1 MKKKLT
7 FVIVNRA
14 NYARIRILLIN
25 LKKSKKF
32 KIDIILVSSPLL
44 KKYGDLEK
52 NIIKDG
58 LRVTSKFFTHI
69 EGENLITMTKSTGLL
84 LLELSSAFESINPD
98 IVFLVGDRYE
108 VLAAAIAANY
118 MNIFLVHLQG
128 GELTGS
134 VDENV
139 RHSVTKLSHLHFV
152 NTKKAKKIVEQLG
165 ENPKMVFNVGCPSI
179 DYIKKINFNKIKI
192 KQPFGIGAQIDLE
205 KPYFVFLIHPVTTKY
220 IENNQL
226 INEMIELAKILND
239 QIIWIW
245 PNNDAGANFMTKKIR
260 AFREK
265 FNPKINFV
273 VNFDSISYLKLIKNC
288 KCLIGN
294 SSSAIRE
301 GSYLG
306 IKAVNVGDRQQQ
318 REQAKNIINA
328 KPNYKDIYRSIKII
342 STRNIKKSNLYGN
355 GNSVSQI
362 IKILGKI
369 NLNVIKKFY
378 EI

>member
-14 NYARIRILLIN
+14 NYARIRVLLIN

-58 LRVTSKFFTHI
+58 LQVTSKFFTHI

-179 DYIKKINFNKIKI
+179 DYIKEINFNKIKI
-192 KQPFGIGAQIDLE
+192 KQPFGIGSQIDLE

-226 INEMIELAKILND
+226 INEMIELAKILDD

-328 KPNYKDIYRSIKII
+328 KPNYKDIYRSIKTI

>member
-14 NYARIRILLIN
+14 NYARIRVLLIN

-84 LLELSSAFESINPD
+84 LLELSTAFESINPD

-192 KQPFGIGAQIDLE
+192 KQPFGIGSQVDLE

-226 INEMIELAKILND
+226 INEMIKLAKILDD

-260 AFREK
+260 AYREK

-342 STRNIKKSNLYGN
+342 TTRNIKKSNLYGN

>member
-58 LRVTSKFFTHI
+58 LQVTSKFFTHI

-179 DYIKKINFNKIKI
+179 DYIKEINFNKIKI
-192 KQPFGIGAQIDLE
+192 KQPFGIGSQIDLE

-226 INEMIELAKILND
+226 INEMIELAKILDD

>member
-14 NYARIRILLIN
+14 NYARIRVLLIN

-84 LLELSSAFESINPD
+84 LLELSSAFEAINPD
-98 IVFLVGDRYE
+98 IVFLIGDRYE

-192 KQPFGIGAQIDLE
+192 KQPFGIGSQIDLE

-226 INEMIELAKILND
+226 INEMIKLAKILDD

-260 AFREK
+260 VFREK

-342 STRNIKKSNLYGN
+342 TTRNIKKSNLYGN

>member
-1 MKKKLT
+1 M
-7 FVIVNRA
+7 
-14 NYARIRILLIN
+14 
-25 LKKSKKF
+25 
-32 KIDIILVSSPLL
+32 
-44 KKYGDLEK
+44 
-52 NIIKDG
+52 IK
-58 LRVTSKFFTHI
+58 
-69 EGENLITMTKSTGLL
+69 
-84 LLELSSAFESINPD
+84 
-98 IVFLVGDRYE
+98 
-108 VLAAAIAANY
+108 
-118 MNIFLVHLQG
+118 
-128 GELTGS
+128 
-134 VDENV
+134 
-139 RHSVTKLSHLHFV
+139 
-152 NTKKAKKIVEQLG
+152 
-165 ENPKMVFNVGCPSI
+165 
-179 DYIKKINFNKIKI
+179 
-192 KQPFGIGAQIDLE
+192 
-205 KPYFVFLIHPVTTKY
+205 
-220 IENNQL
+220 
-226 INEMIELAKILND
+226 LAKILDD

-328 KPNYKDIYRSIKII
+328 KPNYKDIYRSIKTI

>member
-1 MKKKLT
+1 
-7 FVIVNRA
+7 
-14 NYARIRILLIN
+14 
-25 LKKSKKF
+25 
-32 KIDIILVSSPLL
+32 
-44 KKYGDLEK
+44 
-52 NIIKDG
+52 
-58 LRVTSKFFTHI
+58 
-69 EGENLITMTKSTGLL
+69 MTKSTGLL

-192 KQPFGIGAQIDLE
+192 KQPFGIGSQIDLE

-260 AFREK
+260 AFNKTNR
-265 FNPKINFV
+265 
-273 VNFDSISYLKLIKNC
+273 
-288 KCLIGN
+288 
-294 SSSAIRE
+294 
-301 GSYLG
+301 
-306 IKAVNVGDRQQQ
+306 
-318 REQAKNIINA
+318 
-328 KPNYKDIYRSIKII
+328 
-342 STRNIKKSNLYGN
+342 
-355 GNSVSQI
+355 
-362 IKILGKI
+362 
-369 NLNVIKKFY
+369 
-378 EI
+378 

>member
-14 NYARIRILLIN
+14 NYARIRVLLIN

-58 LRVTSKFFTHI
+58 LQVTSKFFTHI

-179 DYIKKINFNKIKI
+179 DYIKEINFNKIKI
-192 KQPFGIGAQIDLE
+192 KQPFGIGSQIDLE

-226 INEMIELAKILND
+226 INEMIELAKILDD

>member
-14 NYARIRILLIN
+14 NYARIRVLLIN

-84 LLELSSAFESINPD
+84 LLELSSAFEAINPD

-192 KQPFGIGAQIDLE
+192 KQPFGIGSQIDLE

-226 INEMIELAKILND
+226 INEMIKLAKILD
-239 QIIWIW
+239 HQIIWIW

-328 KPNYKDIYRSIKII
+328 KPNYKDIYRSIKTI

>member
-58 LRVTSKFFTHI
+58 LQVTSKFFTHI

-179 DYIKKINFNKIKI
+179 DYIKEINFNKIKI
-192 KQPFGIGAQIDLE
+192 KQPFGIGSQIDLE

-226 INEMIELAKILND
+226 INEMIELAKILDD

-328 KPNYKDIYRSIKII
+328 KPNYKDIYRSIKTI

>member
-14 NYARIRILLIN
+14 NYARIRVLLIN

-192 KQPFGIGAQIDLE
+192 KQPFGIGSQIDLE

-226 INEMIELAKILND
+226 INEMIELAKILDD

>member
-14 NYARIRILLIN
+14 NYARIRVLLIN

-84 LLELSSAFESINPD
+84 LLELSSAFEAINPD

-192 KQPFGIGAQIDLE
+192 KQPFGIGSQIDLE

-226 INEMIELAKILND
+226 INEMIKLAKILDD

-342 STRNIKKSNLYGN
+342 TTRNIKKSNLYGN

>member
-14 NYARIRILLIN
+14 NYARIRVLLIN

-58 LRVTSKFFTHI
+58 LQVTSKFFTHI

-192 KQPFGIGAQIDLE
+192 KQPFGIGSQIDLE

-226 INEMIELAKILND
+226 INEMIELAKILDD

>member
-14 NYARIRILLIN
+14 NYARIRVLLIN

-84 LLELSSAFESINPD
+84 LLELSSAFEAINPD

-192 KQPFGIGAQIDLE
+192 KQPFGIGSQIDLE

-226 INEMIELAKILND
+226 INEMIELAKILDD

>member
-192 KQPFGIGAQIDLE
+192 KQPFGIGSQIDLE

>member
-14 NYARIRILLIN
+14 NYARIRVLLIN

-192 KQPFGIGAQIDLE
+192 KQPFGIGSQIDLE

>member
-14 NYARIRILLIN
+14 NYARIRVLLIN

-58 LRVTSKFFTHI
+58 LQVTSKFFTHI

-108 VLAAAIAANY
+108 VLATAIAANY

-179 DYIKKINFNKIKI
+179 DYIKEINFNKIKI
-192 KQPFGIGAQIDLE
+192 KQPFGIGSQIDLE

-226 INEMIELAKILND
+226 INEMIELAKILDD

>member
-192 KQPFGIGAQIDLE
+192 KQPFGIGSQIDLE

-226 INEMIELAKILND
+226 INEMIELAKILDD

-328 KPNYKDIYRSIKII
+328 KPNYKDIYRSIKTI

>member
-14 NYARIRILLIN
+14 NYARIRVLLIN

-192 KQPFGIGAQIDLE
+192 KQPFGIGSQIDLE

-226 INEMIELAKILND
+226 INEMIELAKILDD

-342 STRNIKKSNLYGN
+342 TTRNIKKSNLYGN

>member
-14 NYARIRILLIN
+14 NYARIRVLLKKI
-25 LKKSKKF
+25 KKSKKF

-192 KQPFGIGAQIDLE
+192 KQPFGIGSQIDLE

>member
-84 LLELSSAFESINPD
+84 LLELSSAFEAINPD

-192 KQPFGIGAQIDLE
+192 KQPFGIGSQIDLE

-226 INEMIELAKILND
+226 INEMIELAKILDD

>member
-14 NYARIRILLIN
+14 NYARIRVLLIN

-179 DYIKKINFNKIKI
+179 DYIKEINFNKIKI
-192 KQPFGIGAQIDLE
+192 KQPFGIGSQIDLE

-226 INEMIELAKILND
+226 INEMIELAKILDD

-328 KPNYKDIYRSIKII
+328 KPNYKDIYRSIKTI

>member
-14 NYARIRILLIN
+14 NYARIRVLLIN

-84 LLELSSAFESINPD
+84 LLELSSAFEAINPD

-192 KQPFGIGAQIDLE
+192 KQPFGIGSQVDLE

-226 INEMIELAKILND
+226 INEMIELAKILDD

-260 AFREK
+260 AYREK

-342 STRNIKKSNLYGN
+342 TTRNIKKSNLYGD

-362 IKILGKI
+362 IKILDKI

>member
-84 LLELSSAFESINPD
+84 LLELSSAFEAINPD

-152 NTKKAKKIVEQLG
+152 NTKKAKKTVEQLG

-192 KQPFGIGAQIDLE
+192 KQPFGIGSQIDLE

-226 INEMIELAKILND
+226 INEMIELAKILDD

>member
-14 NYARIRILLIN
+14 NYARIRVLLIN

-84 LLELSSAFESINPD
+84 LLELSSAFEAINPD

-192 KQPFGIGAQIDLE
+192 KQPFGIGSQIDLE

>member
-14 NYARIRILLIN
+14 NYARIRVLLIN

-84 LLELSSAFESINPD
+84 LLELSTAFESINPD
-98 IVFLVGDRYE
+98 IVFLVGDRFE

-192 KQPFGIGAQIDLE
+192 KQPFGIGSQVDLE

-226 INEMIELAKILND
+226 INEMIELAKILDD

-260 AFREK
+260 AYREK

-328 KPNYKDIYRSIKII
+328 KVNHKDIYRSIKII
-342 STRNIKKSNLYGN
+342 TTRNIKKSNLYGD

-362 IKILGKI
+362 IKILDKI